1 MRKRCRICHVMADL
15 DENGRCSFCN
25 DVYMASQLN
34 NDIWEIHDAE
44 RRCERHNGTA
54 RKRGTAMRLL

>member
-25 DVYMASQLN
+25 DVYMANQLN
-34 NDIWEIHDAE
+34 MTYGN
-44 RRCERHNGTA
+44 T
-54 RKRGTAMRLL
+54 